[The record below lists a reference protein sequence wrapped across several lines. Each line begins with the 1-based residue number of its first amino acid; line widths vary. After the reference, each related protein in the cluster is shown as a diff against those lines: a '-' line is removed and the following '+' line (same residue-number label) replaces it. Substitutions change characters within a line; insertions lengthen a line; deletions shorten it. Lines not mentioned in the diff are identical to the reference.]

1 MKTFNKILF
10 FLFLSMMI
18 YHEHIKVSS
27 LEALTSTKSHNK
39 NKIKSEVV
47 LDIMKNLLSSK
58 PSTHAKKVKNLK
70 RKKAFRSGNK
80 KSQSKEI
87 EAENKGL
94 AFEKRP
100 KSVEVVSKT
109 QVLTEFEKLKVDLE
123 NWLQISSP
131 EFRNAE
137 KFPTITLPDYSTKK
151 IKITNENFRVNESY
165 DSTKSGPENPPD
177 ELYFYFRISDKN
189 IYYTADKNSL
199 QVIGSIAL
207 KRLVGVTPDR
217 KPTSTC
223 FDVSDQD
230 NNQWRLCSETREI
243 RHKWVCLIQK
253 ILGVDDETCK
263 EGPGG
268 PDSSIIVQDDKV
280 LDPVIL
286 IPLPSEECNEGWGY
300 KVKGTDWECECKD
313 GKTQSPIDINTNLV
327 SRNKIKPVFKYSELV
342 VNLKDGEA
350 SPYKIEYD
358 KGALKI
364 KNFNAGKV
372 ITLDGNVFAAKEII
386 FHTPSQHKIDGRN
399 YDMEVEI
406 IHEGET
412 PDVVA
417 NHLVLNILFEKK
429 PGVYNKFLDQLDF
442 FNLPNPMFK
451 QKDVKNSLNLN
462 TILYNLDD
470 PEYPLWKDFS
480 LFTYEGSLTKPPCT
494 ERTIQYVMAK
504 PMYVGNTTIELFK
517 EGIRVPDTMDE
528 SGNVVINSSQPENY
542 RDIQPLNGRKV
553 YYYDYVEQVIFS
565 GEPKPKE
572 EVQGHYEKLTK
583 KMMNYYHVSSEA
595 PSGLPGSFVVS
606 EKEALGRS

>member
-1 MKTFNKILF
+1 MK
-10 FLFLSMMI
+10 S
-18 YHEHIKVSS
+18 
-27 LEALTSTKSHNK
+27 
-39 NKIKSEVV
+39 
-47 LDIMKNLLSSK
+47 LLSSSPNK
-58 PSTHAKKVKNLK
+58 KAKNTNIK
-70 RKKAFRSGNK
+70 RKNPLRKTSK
-80 KSQSKEI
+80 KSKAKE
-87 EAENKGL
+87 EEDKTGL
-94 AFEKRP
+94 AFKGRP

-151 IKITNENFRVNESY
+151 IKITNENFRINESY
-165 DSTKSGPENPPD
+165 DSTKTGPENPPD

-189 IYYTADKNSL
+189 IYYSADKSSL

-223 FDVSDQD
+223 FEVSDQD
-230 NNQWRLCSETREI
+230 NNQWKLCSETREV
-243 RHKWVCLIQK
+243 RQKWVCLIQK

-263 EGPGG
+263 EGPAG
-268 PDSSIIVQDDKV
+268 PDSNIIVQDDKV

-286 IPLPSEECNEGWGY
+286 IPLPSEECNEGWTY
-300 KVKGTDWECECKD
+300 KSKGTDWECECKD

-327 SRNKIKPVFKYSELV
+327 SRNKIKPVFKYNELV
-342 VNLKDGEA
+342 VDLKAGEA

-372 ITLDGNVFAAKEII
+372 ITLDGNVFTAREII

-399 YDMEVEI
+399 FDMEVEI

-412 PDVVA
+412 PEVVA
-417 NHLVLNILFEKK
+417 NHLILNILFEKK
-429 PGVYNKFLDQLDF
+429 PGVYNKFFDQLDF

-451 QKDVKNSLNLN
+451 QKDIKNTLNLN

-470 PEYPLWKDFS
+470 SEYPLWKDFS

-528 SGNVVINSSQPENY
+528 NGNVVINSSQPENY
-542 RDIQPLNGRKV
+542 RDVQPINGRKV
-553 YYYDYVEQVIFS
+553 YYYDYIEQVVFS

-572 EVQGHYEKLTK
+572 EVIGHYEKLTK
-583 KMMNYYHVSSEA
+583 KMTNYYHVSSEK

-606 EKEALGRS
+606 EKEALGHSS